1 MKNALFLIFLSIFFL
16 GISEAQNHKYCGH
29 DMVTEQLKNEVPNY
43 DESFFNMVKKAINE
57 GAAKRQDEQEVYTI
71 QVVVH
76 ILFERN
82 DKYQNI
88 PDSIIISQIEALNRD
103 FRFRNS
109 DSSKIRPIFKDIATD
124 VGISFELAKRD
135 PQNRPTNGITR
146 KRWNGTTLLGP
157 LADPFLKT
165 TLLGG
170 QSPWPTQKYL
180 NIWVCDLN
188 KAQAVDGGFLAGYA
202 FPPPGLPEWP
212 PVSLGNPE
220 TDGVVIDYR
229 FFGDNNHVARDMIE
243 PVAVFNN
250 MGRTT
255 VHEVGHY
262 LGLRHVWGDIG
273 TLLPELGCLVDD
285 GIDDTP
291 NAQLPTGGGICYANT
306 SLNSCVDDID
316 DMPDMYENYMDYS
329 GDPCYAM
336 FTKQQADLMRWVL
349 VNRRNNIILKNVEAT
364 LLETNISACKGDS
377 VELAISNTRDDY
389 QYIWNGEKSNSV
401 NKFLFERD
409 TTFEVE
415 VKNAF
420 NSKAFTIE
428 VKEIP
433 TLVKSSIADFEIEVD
448 ENNLISLIPKD
459 SSKNTYL
466 WDFGNGSTSIDKQP
480 TYTYLSEDIYTVRLS
495 IPNDESCDTF
505 YFERELEIKNTVTST
520 IDLQIKYGITAFPNP
535 ANTEL
540 NIRFGKALPLN
551 YQYRILDVNGK
562 QVAQK
567 SNPQQSDLLIIPV
580 KKLASGYYFLEIV
593 NDEDLISLPF
603 IKE

>member
-1 MKNALFLIFLSIFFL
+1 MKKSLSFILLVTFFL
-16 GISEAQNHKYCGH
+16 QISEAQNHKYCGH
-29 DMVTEQLKNEVPNY
+29 DMVTEQLKNKVPNY
-43 DESFFNMVKKAINE
+43 DESFFNMVEKAINE
-57 GAAKRQDEQEVYTI
+57 GLGKRQAEQEVYTI

-82 DKYQNI
+82 NKYQNI

-103 FRFRNS
+103 FRLKNS
-109 DSSKIRPIFKDIATD
+109 DTSKIRPIFKDVAAD

-170 QSPWPTQKYL
+170 QSPWPTQRYL

-188 KAQAVDGGFLAGYA
+188 KNQLEGGGFLAGYA
-202 FPPPGLPEWP
+202 YPPPGLPEWP

-255 VHEVGHY
+255 IHEVGHY
-262 LGLRHVWGDIG
+262 LGLRHVWGDLG
-273 TLLPELGCLVDD
+273 TLLPDLGCLVDD

-291 NAQLPTGGGICYANT
+291 NAQLPTGGGICYSNT
-306 SLNSCVDDID
+306 NLNTCIDEVDDK
-316 DMPDMYENYMDYS
+316 PDMYENYMDYS

-364 LLETNISACKGDS
+364 PLETSISACKGDS
-377 VELAISNTRDDY
+377 VELTITNTRDDY
-389 QYIWNGEKSNSV
+389 QYIWNGEKSNPKI
-401 NKFLFERD
+401 KFLFEND

-420 NSKAFTIE
+420 NSKTFTIE
-428 VKEIP
+428 VKGNP
-433 TLVKSSIADFEIEVD
+433 TLINSTIADFDVD
-448 ENNLISLIPKD
+448 VNENNLVSLTPKD
-459 SSKNTYL
+459 SSKTTYL
-466 WDFGNGSTSIDKQP
+466 WNFGDGNTSSDIKP
-480 TYTYLSEDIYTVRLS
+480 TYTYSSDGIYILRLS
-495 IPNDESCDTF
+495 IPNEASCDTF
-505 YFERELEIKNTVTST
+505 YFERELEIKTTVTST
-520 IDLQIKYGITAFPNP
+520 IDLQIKYGITVFPNP
-535 ANTEL
+535 ASSEL
-540 NIRFGKALPLN
+540 NIRFSKVLPLN
-551 YQYRILDVNGK
+551 YHYRILDVSGK
-562 QVAQK
+562 QVVQK
-567 SNPQQSDLLIIPV
+567 SNPQQSDLLKIPV
-580 KKLASGYYFLEIV
+580 KNLISGYYFIEIT
-593 NDEDLISLPF
+593 NDKDLISLPF
-603 IKE
+603 VKE